1 MPISN
6 VVLNASPLICLCKSD
21 LSGLLPKLFTNI
33 VVSDAVR
40 TEVMAKGMI
49 DFNLGKIFTEAW
61 LKKAEIITIHPD
73 IAAWGLGQGEGSVLS
88 YAFYNQS
95 YWAVIDDL
103 EARRCA
109 ASMGCR
115 YTGTVGILVL
125 AKKKGI
131 IPSVRDCIYRL
142 QDAGLWMSTA
152 FIEDVCKKMC
162 E

>member
-40 TEVMAKGMI
+40 TEVTAKGSV
-49 DFNLGKIFTEAW
+49 DYNLGKIFTEAW
-61 LKKAEIITIHPD
+61 LKNTGAIIIHPD

-88 YAFYNQS
+88 YAFYNRS

-109 ASMGCR
+109 ESMGCL
-115 YTGTVGILVL
+115 YTGTVGILML

-131 IPSVRDCIYRL
+131 ISSVRECIYRL
-142 QDAGLWMSTA
+142 RDAGLWLSA
-152 FIEDVCKKMC
+152 SFIEDICKMN